1 MKKSSF
7 VLLVLA
13 ATALVGCGGG
23 ATSSAKTSS
32 AAASSAAASSTAASS
47 STMSQVNGVDFF
59 QLEET
64 DIGTSDTVASGKLSA
79 FSSTNPLKISM
90 VTDSGTLNDHS
101 FNESAWNGINA
112 FAVKNGGTLNTT
124 ANVCDTGI
132 VQTKYYQPA
141 ADAYTTPGRVAAI
154 KSAVTWG
161 AKVVV
166 LPGYLFQSAIK
177 VCLDDTFYKDT
188 CFLALDCTKFD
199 SDNNY
204 TAYDYTNKVTSVIY
218 REEQAGFEAGYGA
231 VKEGYRK
238 LGFCGGMAV
247 PAVVRYGSGYCQG
260 ADVAAKELSLAD
272 GAVGVQYYYAG
283 AFAATDTA
291 TSYCT
296 AWYKAG
302 TEVIFGCGGAVYN
315 SVIAGSQANGNK
327 PWIGVDV
334 NQHADT
340 TLGASQASCIT
351 SAMKNLKNSTVI
363 MLTSW
368 VNEGCAWSSTYAGN
382 VITVG
387 AKSDN
392 CVLPTP
398 ATTGDDACWGFKT
411 FTTTD
416 YTTLL
421 GKLKAG
427 TIAVNSNSDN
437 DSLSKHNFGCSA
449 KVKVNYIE

>member
-1 MKKSSF
+1 MKKQSL
-7 VLLVLA
+7 VLFALA
-13 ATALVGCGGG
+13 ATALVSCGGTNG
-23 ATSSAKTSS
+23 GSSS
-32 AAASSAAASSTAASS
+32 AASSY
-47 STMSQVNGVDFF
+47 SQLNGVDFF

-64 DIGTSDTVASGKLSA
+64 DIGTSIDVTAGKLGAYSA
-79 FSSTNPLKISM
+79 TNPLKISM

-112 FAVKNGGTLNTT
+112 FATKNGGILNAT

-141 ADAYTTPGRVAAI
+141 ADAYTTTGRVAAI

-161 AKVVV
+161 AKIVI

-188 CFLALDCTKFD
+188 YFLALDCTKFD

-204 TAYDYTNKVTSVIY
+204 APYDYTAKVTSVIY
-218 REEQAGFEAGYGA
+218 REEQAGYEAGYAA

-260 ADVAAKELSLAD
+260 ADKAAQELSLAD
-272 GAVGVQYYYAG
+272 GSIGIQYYYAG

-291 TSYCT
+291 TTYCT

-315 SVIAGSQANGNK
+315 SVIAGSQANNNA

-340 TLGASQASCIT
+340 SLGASQASCIT
-351 SAMKNLKNSTVI
+351 SAMKNLKNSTVV

-368 VNEGCAWSSTYAGN
+368 VNSDGAWNSTYASK

-398 ATTGDDACWGFKT
+398 DTTGDSGCWGFKN
-411 FTTTD
+411 FTVAD

-427 TIAVNSNSDN
+427 TFAVNSNSDN
-437 DSLSKHNFGCSA
+437 AALSAHNFGCSA

>member
-1 MKKSSF
+1 MKKQSL

-13 ATALVGCGGG
+13 AAALAGCNGNNGGSTSAG
-23 ATSSAKTSS
+23 ASY
-32 AAASSAAASSTAASS
+32 
-47 STMSQVNGVDFF
+47 SQLNGVDFF

-64 DIGTSDTVASGKLSA
+64 DIGTSTTVADGKLSA
-79 FSSTNPLKISM
+79 YSASNPLKISM

-112 FAVKNGGTLNTT
+112 FAAKNGGVLNSTT
-124 ANVCDTGI
+124 NVCDTGI

-141 ADAYTTPGRVAAI
+141 EDAYTTPGRVAAI
-154 KSAVTWG
+154 RSAVTWG
-161 AKVVV
+161 AKVVI

-177 VCLDDTFYKDT
+177 TCLDDVFYKDT
-188 CFLALDCTKFD
+188 YFLALDCTKSD

-204 TAYDYTNKVTSVIY
+204 APYDYTAKVTSVIY
-218 REEQAGFEAGYGA
+218 REEQAGFEAGYAA

-260 ADVAAKELSLAD
+260 ADIAAQELKLAD
-272 GAVGVQYYYAG
+272 NSIGIQYYYAG
-283 AFAATDTA
+283 QFKATDTA

-296 AWYKAG
+296 SWYQAG

-315 SVIAGSQANGNK
+315 SVIAGSQASNNK

-334 NQHADT
+334 NQHADSS
-340 TLGASQASCIT
+340 LGVSQASCIT
-351 SAMKNLKNSTVI
+351 SAMKNLKNSTVV

-368 VNEGCAWSSTYAGN
+368 VNSDGAWNSTYASN

-398 ATTGDDACWGFKT
+398 DTTDDAGCWGFKNFST
-411 FTTTD
+411 AD

-427 TIAVNSNSDN
+427 TVAVNSNSDN
-437 DSLSKHNFGCSA
+437 AALSAHNFGCSA

>member
-1 MKKSSF
+1 MKKQTL
-7 VLLVLA
+7 VLFVLA
-13 ATALVGCGGG
+13 AATLAGCGSQ
-23 ATSSAKTSS
+23 TTC
-32 AAASSAAASSTAASS
+32 AS
-47 STMSQVNGVDFF
+47 VNNSVEVSHLD
-59 QLEET
+59 ET
-64 DIGTSDTVASGKLSA
+64 DIGTSTAVTAGKLSA
-79 FSSTNPLKISM
+79 YSTTSPLKLSM

-112 FAVKNGGTLNTT
+112 FATANGGVLNST

-141 ADAYTTPGRVAAI
+141 SDAYTTTGRVAAI
-154 KSAVTWG
+154 KSAVQWG
-161 AKVVV
+161 AKIVV

-204 TAYDYTNKVTSVIY
+204 AAYDYTNKVTSVIY
-218 REEQAGFEAGYGA
+218 REEQAGFEAGYAA

-260 ADVAAKELSLAD
+260 ADIAAQELKLNDCAINI
-272 GAVGVQYYYAG
+272 QYYYAG

-291 TSYCT
+291 TTYCT
-296 AWYKAG
+296 SWYKNG

-315 SVIAGSQANGNK
+315 SVIAGSQANNNK

-368 VNEGCAWSSTYAGN
+368 VNADCAWNSTYAAN

-387 AKSDN
+387 AKSSN

-398 ATTGDDACWGFKT
+398 ETTGDSGCWGFKN
-411 FTTTD
+411 FTIAD

-421 GKLKAG
+421 GKLQVG
-427 TIAVNSNSDN
+427 TIEVNSNSDN
-437 DSLSKHNFGCSA
+437 AALSAHNFGCSA

>member
-1 MKKSSF
+1 MKKTSF
-7 VLLVLA
+7 VLFVLA
-13 ATALVGCGGG
+13 ATALVGCGNPS
-23 ATSSAKTSS
+23 ATSSAATTVSSTATTSS
-32 AAASSAAASSTAASS
+32 AT
-47 STMSQVNGVDFF
+47 TSQKNGVDFF

-64 DIGTSDTVASGKLSA
+64 DIGTSTDVATGKLSGYSA
-79 FSSTNPLKISM
+79 TSPLKISM

-101 FNESAWNGINA
+101 FNESAWNGVNA
-112 FAVKNGGTLNTT
+112 FAKKNGGTYDSTN
-124 ANVCDTGI
+124 NVCNAGV

-141 ADAYTTPGRVAAI
+141 SDAYTTVGRVAAI
-154 KSAVTWG
+154 HDAVTWG
-161 AKVVV
+161 AKVVI

-177 VCLDDTFYKDT
+177 VCLHDTFYKDT
-188 CFLALDCTKFD
+188 YFLALDCTKFD

-204 TAYDYTNKVTSVIY
+204 AAYDYTSKVTSVIY

-231 VKEGYRK
+231 VKEGYTK

-260 ADVAAKELSLAD
+260 ADAAATEMGKAD
-272 GAVGVQYYYAG
+272 GAISIQYYYAG
-283 AFAATDTA
+283 AFAATDSA
-291 TSYCT
+291 TTNCT
-296 AWYKAG
+296 TWYRNG

-315 SVIAGSQANGNK
+315 SVIAGSKANNNK

-340 TLGASQASCIT
+340 SLGTSQASCIT
-351 SAMKNLKNSTVI
+351 SAMKNLQNSTVV

-368 VNEGCAWSSTYAGN
+368 VNASGAWNSTYAGN

-398 ATTGDDACWGFKT
+398 ETTGDADCWGFKT
-411 FTTTD
+411 FTIAD

-427 TIAVNSNSDN
+427 TVAVNSNSDN
-437 DSLSKHNFGCSA
+437 ASLSAHNFGCSA
-449 KVKVNYIE
+449 KVVVNYIE